1 MVCFSITNGMNM
13 TSARLFPF
21 ITFTF
26 KLLTLASLFAVNT
39 YAQSSSE
46 QIILTNQVLKLLKV
60 NSESLNADTV
70 KQLSAKIIDNRQ
82 LFSND
87 IIAKVF
93 LLSANVAS
101 NQANIN
107 NIYDFAQSGLS
118 VNSRDKKIK
127 LSLLLKLAEVYV
139 ARKQYQQLLILIQT
153 AVNNSE
159 YSRNIKHQLLLL
171 SYRSVAFAMLGK
183 HQQALSDLQQV
194 ERGISKSEL
203 TEHIELLTILSMV
216 YHHLGDYQT
225 SLTMQLKILKLRFEM
240 GQVANLD
247 KTYLYLGYAYFY
259 LQRFDDAYNA
269 FWQSKKHADNKQAP
283 ISAAYASKGLGI
295 TLLTQQ
301 QLPAAIESLEQAITI
316 FKHNDML
323 DEQIETMVALVKAK
337 LDQQQTSEGYTL
349 LNQVLVLLD
358 GKDISLQFA
367 GFYRMVAEMH
377 LAHENYQSAYLW
389 REKHSKVLLTKL
401 HDMKK
406 ASTLSYGLSHFTTGP
421 QAIVEPIEESR
432 KLALKLARSS
442 ELSSSFVDKYQKQ
455 RTIIISLSAL
465 VCLLIMTLLGFFLRL
480 RSQRINLAY
489 EEIEKPSYAM
499 SGPMQT
505 KFDYQLAF
513 KKARKFQYPLRVAYL
528 VVENWQELAFHF
540 NNKRI
545 NEVTKDIASLINGQ
559 LTAFDYAG
567 LLNQGEYLLI
577 FEHLSSEE
585 ANMKVDKLIQALNSR
600 AFANLGSFSITVKYS
615 ISTPGYKD
623 IDPYLFLAH
632 IAESVNIK

>member
-1 MVCFSITNGMNM
+1 MNM
-13 TSARLFPF
+13 TSPRLFSF
-21 ITFTF
+21 IILTF
-26 KLLTLASLFAVNT
+26 KLLALSLLFTVNT

-46 QIILTNQVLKLLKV
+46 QIILTNQVLKLLKI
-60 NSESLNADTV
+60 NSEMLNADTV
-70 KQLSAKIIDNRQ
+70 TQLSAKIIANRQ

-87 IIAKVF
+87 ILAKVF

-107 NIYDFAQSGLS
+107 QIYDFAQSGLS

-127 LSLLLKLAEVYV
+127 LSLLLKLSEVYV
-139 ARKQYQQLLILIQT
+139 ARKQYQQLLTLIQT
-153 AVNNSE
+153 AVNNGE
-159 YSRNIKHQLLLL
+159 YSRNIKNQLLLL

-183 HQQALSDLQQV
+183 HQQALADLQQV

-225 SLTMQLKILKLRFEM
+225 SLTMQLQILKLRFEM
-240 GQVANLD
+240 DQLENLD
-247 KTYLYLGYAYFY
+247 KTYFYLGYAYFY

-283 ISAAYASKGLGI
+283 ISSAYASKGLGV
-295 TLLTQQ
+295 TLLIQQ

-316 FKHNDML
+316 FKTNEML
-323 DEQIETMVALVKAK
+323 DEQIESMVALVKAK
-337 LDQQQTSEGYTL
+337 LDLQKINEGYTL
-349 LNQVLVLLD
+349 LKQVLVLLD
-358 GKDISLQFA
+358 GKDISLQYA
-367 GFYRMVAEMH
+367 GFYRMVAEMY
-377 LAHENYQSAYLW
+377 LADDNYQSAYLW
-389 REKHSKVLLTKL
+389 REKHSKVLITKL

-406 ASTLSYGLSHFTTGP
+406 ASTLGHGLSHLTAGP
-421 QAIVEPIEESR
+421 QAIVEPIEQSR
-432 KLALKLARSS
+432 NLAVKLAQNS

-465 VCLLIMTLLGFFLRL
+465 VCLLIMTLLVFFLRL
-480 RSQRINLAY
+480 RAQRINLAY
-489 EEIEKPSYAM
+489 EDIEKPSYAM
-499 SGPMQT
+499 AGPMQT

-513 KKARKFQYPLRVAYL
+513 KKARKFQYPLSVAYL

-540 NNKRI
+540 NTKSI

-559 LTAFDYAG
+559 LTAFDYVG

-585 ANMKVDKLIQALNSR
+585 ANMKVDKLVQALNSR
-600 AFANLGSFSITVKYS
+600 SFANLGSFSIAMKYS
-615 ISTPGYKD
+615 LSTPDYKD

-632 IAESVNIK
+632 IAESVNIEQVNQPKVS

>member
-1 MVCFSITNGMNM
+1 MNM
-13 TSARLFPF
+13 TSQRLFFF
-21 ITFTF
+21 IISTI
-26 KLLTLASLFAVNT
+26 KLVILSSVLTVNIH
-39 YAQSSSE
+39 AQSSSGHV
-46 QIILTNQVLKLLKV
+46 ILTNQVLKLLKI
-60 NSESLNADTV
+60 NSETLNTDTV
-70 KQLSAKIIDNRQ
+70 QKLSAKIIDNRQ
-82 LFSND
+82 HYSYD
-87 IIAKVF
+87 ILAKIF

-107 NIYDFAQSGLS
+107 QVHDFAQSGLS

-127 LSLLLKLAEVYV
+127 LLLLLKLAEVYV

-183 HQQALSDLQQV
+183 HQQALADLQQV

-203 TEHIELLTILSMV
+203 TEHIELLTILSLV
-216 YHHLGDYQT
+216 YHHLSDYQT
-225 SLTMQLKILKLRFEM
+225 SLTMQLKILKLRYET
-240 GQVANLD
+240 GQVENLD

-269 FWQSKKHADNKQAP
+269 FWQSKKHADHKQAP
-283 ISAAYASKGLGI
+283 ISTAYASKGLGV

-301 QLPAAIESLEQAITI
+301 QFPATIESLEQAITI
-316 FKHNDML
+316 FKRNDMR
-323 DEQIETMVALVKAK
+323 DEQIESMVALVKAK
-337 LDQQQTSEGYTL
+337 LGLEQISDGYTL
-349 LNQVLVLLD
+349 LNQVIVLLD
-358 GKDISLQFA
+358 GKDISLQYA
-367 GFYRMVAEMH
+367 GFYSMVAEMH
-377 LAHENYQSAYLW
+377 LAQKNYQSAYLW
-389 REKHSKVLLTKL
+389 QEKHSKVLLTKL

-406 ASTLSYGLSHFTTGP
+406 VSIFAHGLSHLIAGP
-421 QAIVEPIEESR
+421 QAIIEPIEESR
-432 KLALKLARSS
+432 DLAVKLAQSR
-442 ELSSSFVDKYQKQ
+442 ELSSSFFEKYQKQ

-465 VCLLIMTLLGFFLRL
+465 VCLLLMTLLGFFLRL
-480 RSQRINLAY
+480 KAQRINLAY

-499 SGPMQT
+499 AGSMQT
-505 KFDYQLAF
+505 KLDYQLAF
-513 KKARKFQYPLRVAYL
+513 KKARKFQYPLSVGYL

-545 NEVTKDIASLINGQ
+545 KEVSKDIASLINEQ

-577 FEHLSSEE
+577 FEYLSSDE
-585 ANMKVDKLIQALNSR
+585 AYMKLDKLVQTLNSR
-600 AFANLGSFSITVKYS
+600 SFANLGSFSITMKYS
-615 ISTPGYKD
+615 LRSPDYKD
-623 IDPYLFLAH
+623 IDPYLFLAR